1 MKRCREKTMSFLYL
15 KSWTTGLDHGS
26 QVYPEMHS
34 GPGAL
39 HSQRNHWIHRWVSW
53 CRVLCFRR
61 VVHIHKYRIYK
72 RKVIWNWNWVVHY
85 HLSLPHIKQE
95 CGFILLDAQLPLIFQ
110 ITLRARERLLLPHY
124 LWLSIIICPNRPQS
138 IWTVIPRLRFCFY
151 IECRCGIV
159 ALTVSRHHVLSECC
173 CFFSCV
179 CEMLKLVQKRAV
191 YFELLWLTAWTVTV
205 TYFDTQKSEWLKWRG
220 KTLKNICY
228 VLSTHFR
235 SFPL

>member
-1 MKRCREKTMSFLYL
+1 MKRRCRSYIWKAGSRKCLWGFSEQS
-15 KSWTTGLDHGS
+15 HGS
-26 QVYPEMHS
+26 QVYPEVQA

-124 LWLSIIICPNRPQS
+124 LWLSIIICPVLLLYRMQMWNHSTDSQPSSRP
-138 IWTVIPRLRFCFY
+138 VGMLF
-151 IECRCGIV
+151 
-159 ALTVSRHHVLSECC
+159 
-173 CFFSCV
+173 FFSCV

>member
-26 QVYPEMHS
+26 QVYPEVHS

-110 ITLRARERLLLPHY
+110 ITLCARERLLLPHY

-138 IWTVIPRLRFCFY
+138 IWTVIPRLRFCFH
-151 IECRCGIV
+151 IRMQMWNRSTDSQPSSRPVGMLLFFLLCVRDAKAGAKTRC
-159 ALTVSRHHVLSECC
+159 L
-173 CFFSCV
+173 F
-179 CEMLKLVQKRAV
+179 
-191 YFELLWLTAWTVTV
+191 WTVMADCLNRHCHI
-205 TYFDTQKSEWLKWRG
+205 FWHSEVGMIKVER
-220 KTLKNICY
+220 
-228 VLSTHFR
+228 
-235 SFPL
+235 